1 MRHLQRL
8 AYLLT
13 LQFIQTNFYLHKQY
27 FMKKQL
33 TLIMIAAVIVFTSS
47 CKKIV
52 SAFYKGD
59 DFTLPAYTLN
69 IPVIPIADS
78 TKEYSSGSFTT
89 EFNVDSAVRARS
101 GGVFG
106 INAVEYIRINRVVL
120 TARNADA
127 VNNLSAIKSIRVAIT
142 SDSKSSPVNMM
153 VVNIPANA
161 GNSYTDDTDGPNIV
175 DYLHGR
181 EFYST
186 GYGTVRRPT
195 TKTLTVDM
203 VVTLRAR

>member
-1 MRHLQRL
+1 
-8 AYLLT
+8 
-13 LQFIQTNFYLHKQY
+13 
-27 FMKKQL
+27 MKKQL
-33 TLIMIAAVIVFTSS
+33 ILIMFLAVVLCTSS

-59 DFTLPAYTLN
+59 DFTLPKYTLT
-69 IPVIPIADS
+69 IPIIPLADS

-106 INAVEYIRINRVVL
+106 INAVEYVRINRVVL
-120 TARNADA
+120 SVRNADA
-127 VNNLSAIKSIRVAIT
+127 INNLSAIKSLRVAIT
-142 SDSKSSPVNMM
+142 SDSKGSPINMM
-153 VVNIPANA
+153 QVNIPANA
-161 GNSYTDDTDGPNIV
+161 GSSYTDDTDGPNIV
-175 DYLHGR
+175 SYLHGN

-195 TKTLTVDM
+195 TKALTLDM

>member
-1 MRHLQRL
+1 M
-8 AYLLT
+8 
-13 LQFIQTNFYLHKQY
+13 FS
-27 FMKKQL
+27 
-33 TLIMIAAVIVFTSS
+33 AVVLCSSS

-59 DFTLPAYTLN
+59 DFTLPKYTLT

-89 EFNVDSAVRARS
+89 QFNVDSAVRARS

-106 INAVEYIRINRVVL
+106 INAVEYIKINRVVL

-127 VNNLSAIKSIRVAIT
+127 TNNLSPIKSIRVAIT
-142 SDSKSSPVNMM
+142 SDSKSSAADMM
-153 VVNIPANA
+153 QVNIPANA
-161 GNSYTDDTDGPNIV
+161 GSSYTDETDGPNIV
-175 DYLHGR
+175 SYLHGS

-195 TKTLTVDM
+195 TKVLTVDM